1 MNVHME
7 SSWKKVLEEEFTK
20 DYFTLLTTKVREAYL
35 TTTVFP
41 PPKLLFNAFSHC
53 SFEKVS
59 VVILGQDPYHNIGQA
74 HGLAFS
80 VPNGTPTP
88 PSLVN
93 IYKELAADVGKPIP
107 QSGNL
112 EHWADQGVLLLN
124 TTLTVRAHE
133 AFSHQGFGWE
143 QFTDAVITT
152 ISTQKD
158 HVVFLLW
165 GAPAIKKRGL
175 IDEQKHLVL
184 TAPHPSPLS
193 AYRGFFGSKHFS
205 QTNSYLKQHGL
216 PEIIW

>member
-1 MNVHME
+1 ME
-7 SSWKKVLEEEFTK
+7 SSWKEALQPEFTK
-20 DYFTLLTTKVREAYL
+20 DYFTTLTSKVREAYL

-53 SFEKVS
+53 PFNQVS

-80 VPNGTPTP
+80 VPDGIAIP

-93 IYKELAADVGKPIP
+93 IYKELATDVGKPIP
-107 QSGNL
+107 QTGNL
-112 EHWADQGVLLLN
+112 EHWANQGILLLN
-124 TTLTVRAHE
+124 TTLSVRAHE

-152 ISTQKD
+152 ISSKKE

-175 IDEQKHLVL
+175 IDETKHLVL

-193 AYRGFFGSKHFS
+193 AYRGFFGCKHFS

-216 PEIIW
+216 PEITW